1 MALDGLTPENISQL
15 EISTANVII
24 YNLNADTSVASKK
37 STRVLKAIHD
47 S

>member
-1 MALDGLTPENISQL
+1 MALDGLTPDNISQL
-15 EISTANVII
+15 EISTADLII

-37 STRVLKAIHD
+37 IYKSLKAIHD